1 MSEMNTGTATV
12 SLKDYIIDLDS
23 ANQKPSVVYEVVLEN
38 NTDFILRRQTQKSQ
52 KELVILISQGLYHIR
67 DCKNG
72 AIDPVT
78 IGNLRSFLR
87 DLKDSYIDLQQVNWL
102 GALFKESAEFII
114 TVTGDATLSDMCRH
128 NVPIKH
134 EEPRKHVRYWEQNKR
149 LFTRVAQLFPAHT
162 MANGKYENSIPVIF
176 WIEEHYGA
184 NEAMYFA
191 EQLVRSGVRNMR
203 FDPSYRYNP
212 TNEPDAFVKIME
224 SEYNINLR
232 RFIDYICFDL
242 YRQGYG
248 EVNDNFF
255 REYLDYL
262 SMQKYFYGKVKD
274 KYPEHFKTAHDVMAL
289 KVNLARAAEQCQNFA
304 EQAEQVKDLEY
315 SAQGYCIV
323 VPTEPRELADEGI
336 NLSHCVGDYI
346 DRVASG
352 ECHILFLR
360 RRNAPDQSL
369 VTLQLSGKSICQ
381 AQGANHR
388 GPTQAERKF
397 LLHWGHEKKLTLPF
411 DRIGR
416 LLLWKLSR
424 FNRPLRLSRAGKK
437 STAWTAIR

>member
-1 MSEMNTGTATV
+1 MSEAIVNTPAV

-23 ANQKPSVVYEVVLEN
+23 AQQKATVAYEVVLEN
-38 NTDFILRRQTQKSQ
+38 NTDFILRRQTQKVCR
-52 KELVILISQGLYHIR
+52 ELVILISQGLYYIR
-67 DCKNG
+67 DCKSG

-87 DLKDSYIDLQQVNWL
+87 DLKDSYINLQQVNWL

-128 NVPIKH
+128 NVPINH

-149 LFTRVAQLFPAHT
+149 LFTRVAQLFPAHMT
-162 MANGKYENSIPVIF
+162 TRGKYLNSIPVIF

-191 EQLVRSGVRNMR
+191 EQLVRSGVRDIR
-203 FDPSYRYNP
+203 FDLSYCYNEMREV
-212 TNEPDAFVKIME
+212 TNFSKVME

-248 EVNDNFF
+248 EVHENFF

-262 SMQKYFYGKVKD
+262 SMQKSFYGKVKE

-289 KVNLARAAEQCQNFA
+289 KVNLAKLAEQCQNFA
-304 EQAEQVKDLEY
+304 EQAEQVKDLEH

-360 RRNAPDQSL
+360 RRNAPEQSP

-381 AQGANHR
+381 AQGANR
-388 GPTQAERKF
+388 RSPTQAERKF
-397 LLHWGHEKKLTLPF
+397 LLHWGREKQ
-411 DRIGR
+411 IEI
-416 LLLWKLSR
+416 
-424 FNRPLRLSRAGKK
+424 AV
-437 STAWTAIR
+437 

>member
-1 MSEMNTGTATV
+1 MSEANTGTAAV
-12 SLKDYIIDLDS
+12 SLKDYIIDLDD
-23 ANQKPSVVYEVVLEN
+23 AKQKPAVAYEVVLEN
-38 NTDFILRRQTQKSQ
+38 NTDFILRRQTQKVQ
-52 KELVILISQGLYHIR
+52 KELVILISQGLYYIR

-72 AIDPVT
+72 TIDPVT

-114 TVTGDATLSDMCRH
+114 TVTGDAILSDMCRH
-128 NVPIKH
+128 NVPINH
-134 EEPRKHVRYWEQNKR
+134 EEPQKHMRYWEQNKR

-162 MANGKYENSIPVIF
+162 TVSGKYQNSIPVIF

-191 EQLVRSGVRNMR
+191 EQLVRSGVRNMS

-212 TNEPDAFVKIME
+212 TNEPGFFAKIIE

-248 EVNDNFF
+248 DVNETFF
-255 REYLDYL
+255 REYIDYL
-262 SMQKYFYGKVKD
+262 SMQKNFYGKIKD

-315 SAQGYCIV
+315 SAQGYCII
-323 VPTEPRELADEGI
+323 VPTEPKELADEGI

-346 DRVASG
+346 DLVASG
-352 ECHILFLR
+352 QCHILFLR
-360 RRNAPDQSL
+360 RRTAPDQSL
-369 VTLQLSGKSICQ
+369 VTLQLSGNSICQ
-381 AQGANHR
+381 AQGANR
-388 GPTQAERKF
+388 RSPTQAERKF
-397 LLHWGHEKKLTLPF
+397 LLHWGREKQI
-411 DRIGR
+411 DI
-416 LLLWKLSR
+416 
-424 FNRPLRLSRAGKK
+424 AV
-437 STAWTAIR
+437 

>member
-1 MSEMNTGTATV
+1 MSETNTGTTAV

-23 ANQKPSVVYEVVLEN
+23 ANQKPSVAYEVILEN
-38 NTDFILRRQTQKSQ
+38 NTDFILRRQTQKVQ
-52 KELVILISQGLYHIR
+52 KELVILISQGLYYIR

-87 DLKDSYIDLQQVNWL
+87 DLKDSCIALQQVNWL

-114 TVTGDATLSDMCRH
+114 TVTGDPTLSDMCRH
-128 NVPIKH
+128 NVPINH

-162 MANGKYENSIPVIF
+162 TASGKYQNSIPVIF

-212 TNEPDAFVKIME
+212 TNEPGSFAKIVE

-248 EVNDNFF
+248 EVNDDFF

-262 SMQKYFYGKVKD
+262 SMQKNFYGKVKD

-381 AQGANHR
+381 AQGANRR

-397 LLHWGHEKKLTLPF
+397 LLHWGHEKQI
-411 DRIGR
+411 DI
-416 LLLWKLSR
+416 
-424 FNRPLRLSRAGKK
+424 AV
-437 STAWTAIR
+437 